1 MAEKRPEFVF
11 TVNREH
17 RSTSSHSDQKLK
29 LPLQAVWKVAW
40 AGYTCSARTATSG
53 KSLLLV
59 SSISTSYGWGHV
71 SESAPLSGIPGIA
84 VVGSERFPKADRFSF
99 RFDSAADTNTAAAVI
114 DEIFG
119 SRRLAFVDRLYRDGN
134 GEGAGIV
141 AVRDG
146 DAFLAMSGGSVWV
159 SAWAAISREEL
170 ISYLTLCMRFHRM
183 DSGKPFTISQPIDA
197 TYLMA
202 PYNPSGRINRASWSS
217 FRNEMAF
224 RLGRPTYLADLLR
237 PFTPAA
243 LVARV
248 LKLWRKLT
256 N

>member
-1 MAEKRPEFVF
+1 MEGNDVYLATAWDPEF
-11 TVNREH
+11 
-17 RSTSSHSDQKLK
+17 STSGNLVKE
-29 LPLQAVWKVAW
+29 LPRVSM
-40 AGYTCSARTATSG
+40 TTSG

-71 SESAPLSGIPGIA
+71 SESAPLLGIPGIA
-84 VVGSERFPKADRFSF
+84 VVGSERFPKSDRFSF
-99 RFDSAADTNTAAAVI
+99 RFDFAADTNTAAAVI

-119 SRRLAFVDRLYRDGN
+119 SRSLTFVDRLYRDGN

-159 SAWAAISREEL
+159 SAWASISREEL
-170 ISYLTLCMRFHRM
+170 IAYLTLCMKYHGM
-183 DSGKPFTISQPIDA
+183 ESGKPFTISQPIDA

-202 PYNPSGRINRASWSS
+202 PYNPSGRINRARWAS

-224 RLGRPTYLADLLR
+224 RLGRPIYLQTLFR

-248 LKLWRKLT
+248 VKLWREFT